1 MSLEAMEGEQ
11 NSIDVPKIF
20 PNPENPLEIKI
31 PLFEGPL
38 DLLLHLIRKKEVSIA
53 EVRLSELTASY
64 LEYLEKLQS
73 INLDLAGEFLEIAAM
88 LILIKSRSLLPKS
101 HVDSKEFEEE
111 EEDPEEILRRRLL
124 EYQHYKDA
132 AFELSSLDILG
143 RDVFQRPENVELV
156 ADSEEANPEFED
168 VSVSALLEA
177 FERVMKRMPKI
188 SRLVIEAETIRIEDR
203 IEELI
208 EIFGRKQLC
217 LFEELFEYDK
227 AKIWFIVT
235 FMSILEMVRLRLI
248 TIVQI
253 DQLGTIHCSAHE
265 DFEKNSSAW
274 FHLQNSNDSDREA
287 MLKVS

>member
-1 MSLEAMEGEQ
+1 MSIEIMEYQSNNIEL
-11 NSIDVPKIF
+11 STIF

-64 LEYLEKLQS
+64 LEYLEQLQS

-101 HVDSKEFEEE
+101 PVEIEDFE

-156 ADSEEANPEFED
+156 ADTEEADPEYED

-177 FERVMKRMPKI
+177 FERVMKRLPKI
-188 SRLVIEAETIRIEDR
+188 SRLVIEAETVRIEDR

-208 EIFGRKQLC
+208 DLFGKKQLC
-217 LFEELFEYDK
+217 LFEELFESDK
-227 AKIWFIVT
+227 ARIWFIVT
-235 FMSILEMVRLRLI
+235 FMSVLEMVRLNLI
-248 TIVQI
+248 TIVQV
-253 DQLGTIHCSAHE
+253 DQLGAIHCSAHE
-265 DFEKNSSAW
+265 DFAKNSSDW
-274 FHLQNSNDSDREA
+274 FHLQNSNENEVEA
-287 MLKVS
+287 VLKAS

>member
-1 MSLEAMEGEQ
+1 MSMETMEFQSNNIEQ
-11 NSIDVPKIF
+11 SSIF

-64 LEYLEKLQS
+64 LEYLEQLQS

-101 HVDSKEFEEE
+101 PVEIEDFE

-156 ADSEEANPEFED
+156 ADTEEADPEFED

-188 SRLVIEAETIRIEDR
+188 SRLVIEAETVRIEDR

-208 EIFGRKQLC
+208 ELFGKKQHC
-217 LFEELFEYDK
+217 LFEELFESDN
-227 AKIWFIVT
+227 ARIWFIVT
-235 FMSILEMVRLRLI
+235 FMSILEMVRLHLI
-248 TIVQI
+248 SIVQV
-253 DQLGTIHCSAHE
+253 DQLGAVHCSVHE
-265 DFEKNSSAW
+265 NFKQNSSDW
-274 FHLQNSNDSDREA
+274 FHLQNSNGKEA
-287 MLKVS
+287 EALLKAS

>member
-1 MSLEAMEGEQ
+1 MSMETMKFRLNNKEL
-11 NSIDVPKIF
+11 STIF
-20 PNPENPLEIKI
+20 PNPQNPLEIKI

-53 EVRLSELTASY
+53 EVQLSELTSSY

-101 HVDSKEFEEE
+101 AVDIEEFE

-143 RDVFQRPENVELV
+143 RDVFQRPDNVELV
-156 ADSEEANPEFED
+156 SETEETDLEYED
-168 VSVSALLEA
+168 ISVAALMES
-177 FERVMKRMPKI
+177 FERVMKRIPKF
-188 SRLVIEAETIRIEDR
+188 SRLIIEAETIRIEDR

-208 EIFGRKQLC
+208 ELFEKKQYC
-217 LFEELFEYDK
+217 LFEELFESGHLRL
-227 AKIWFIVT
+227 WFIVT
-235 FMSILEMVRLRLI
+235 FMSILEMVRLNLI
-248 TIVQI
+248 SIVQV
-253 DQLGTIHCSAHE
+253 DQLGVIHCSAHE
-265 DFEKNSSAW
+265 KFKQNSSDW
-274 FHLQNSNDSDREA
+274 FHLQNSNENEVHTL
-287 MLKVS
+287 LKAS

>member
-1 MSLEAMEGEQ
+1 METMEFQSNNIEQ
-11 NSIDVPKIF
+11 SSIF

-64 LEYLEKLQS
+64 LEYLEQLQS

-101 HVDSKEFEEE
+101 PVEIEDFE

-156 ADSEEANPEFED
+156 ADTEEADPEFED

-188 SRLVIEAETIRIEDR
+188 SRLVIEAETVRIEDR

-208 EIFGRKQLC
+208 DLFEKKQHC
-217 LFEELFEYDK
+217 LFEELFESDK
-227 AKIWFIVT
+227 ARIWFIVT
-235 FMSILEMVRLRLI
+235 FMSILEMVRLHLI
-248 TIVQI
+248 SIVQV
-253 DQLGTIHCSAHE
+253 DQLGAVHCSVHE
-265 DFEKNSSAW
+265 NFKQNSSDW
-274 FHLQNSNDSDREA
+274 FHLQNSNGKEA
-287 MLKVS
+287 EALLKAS